1 MNEKKGMN
9 EKEYR
14 RRNEGI
20 LTVKLDK
27 NLYMYLELFTC
38 NILANYRDTYHRPVY
53 RRIPTYLPE
62 ILTTVQSAEDH
73 LTPNLTKF

>member
-38 NILANYRDTYHRPVY
+38 NILANYRDTYHRPV
-53 RRIPTYLPE
+53 
-62 ILTTVQSAEDH
+62 H
-73 LTPNLTKF
+73 

>member
-38 NILANYRDTYHRPVY
+38 NILANYRDTYCCPV
-53 RRIPTYLPE
+53 
-62 ILTTVQSAEDH
+62 H
-73 LTPNLTKF
+73 

>member
-1 MNEKKGMN
+1 MSEKKGMN

-27 NLYMYLELFTC
+27 NLYLFTC
-38 NILANYRDTYHRPVY
+38 NILANYRDTYRRPV
-53 RRIPTYLPE
+53 
-62 ILTTVQSAEDH
+62 H
-73 LTPNLTKF
+73 